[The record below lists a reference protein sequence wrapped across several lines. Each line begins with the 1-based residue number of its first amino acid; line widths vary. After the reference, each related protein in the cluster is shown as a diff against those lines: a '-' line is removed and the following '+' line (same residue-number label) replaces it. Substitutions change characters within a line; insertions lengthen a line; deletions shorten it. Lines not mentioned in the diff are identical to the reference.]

1 MSDLGWP
8 LQRAVALHAGATAVI
23 DGERRVSYGELA
35 RRVNALG
42 NLAADRI
49 GFLGANSLAHLE
61 CWLGVPAAG
70 KVLVDL
76 NYRLAPEELA
86 FLVRDAGIEL
96 LIADPERRAVAE
108 TLGVELLEDYEAV
121 VAGPPVAPPRI
132 DEDALAAISYTGGT
146 TGRPKGVML
155 SHRNLLANALHNLV
169 ATGHTADDRWL
180 HVCPMFH
187 VAGTSNVFACTWV
200 GATQVIL
207 PRFEAAAVL
216 AAIERE
222 RITHSV
228 FVPTMLA
235 MLLEASEGANVS
247 TLRHLQYAASPIAP
261 ELQRRVLEWLPE
273 CDVVQF
279 YGMTEAAPTVTQ
291 LTAADHRERPER
303 LASMGAPVAG
313 VQVEVRDVIDGVGE
327 LWVRGAN
334 VMLGYWNRPEATAD
348 ALVDGWYRTG
358 DLVRTDAD
366 GYLYMVDRAKDM
378 IITGAENVY
387 SVEVEAVLTAHE
399 AVSEAAV
406 FGVPDERWG
415 EAVHAVVVA
424 SPGTTADELIA
435 HCRSRIAGFKIP
447 RAIDV
452 RGEPL
457 PKSGAGKLLKST
469 LREPFWAGRER
480 RVS

>member
-1 MSDLGWP
+1 
-8 LQRAVALHAGATAVI
+8 
-23 DGERRVSYGELA
+23 
-35 RRVNALG
+35 
-42 NLAADRI
+42 
-49 GFLGANSLAHLE
+49 
-61 CWLGVPAAG
+61 
-70 KVLVDL
+70 
-76 NYRLAPEELA
+76 
-86 FLVRDAGIEL
+86 
-96 LIADPERRAVAE
+96 
-108 TLGVELLEDYEAV
+108 
-121 VAGPPVAPPRI
+121 
-132 DEDALAAISYTGGT
+132 
-146 TGRPKGVML
+146 
-155 SHRNLLANALHNLV
+155 
-169 ATGHTADDRWL
+169 
-180 HVCPMFH
+180 
-187 VAGTSNVFACTWV
+187 
-200 GATQVIL
+200 
-207 PRFEAAAVL
+207 
-216 AAIERE
+216 
-222 RITHSV
+222 
-228 FVPTMLA
+228 MLA
-235 MLLEASEGANVS
+235 MLLEAAEGADVS

-424 SPGTTADELIA
+424 SPGTTADELIG
-435 HCRSRIAGFKIP
+435 HCRARIAGFKVP

-452 RGEPL
+452 RREPL